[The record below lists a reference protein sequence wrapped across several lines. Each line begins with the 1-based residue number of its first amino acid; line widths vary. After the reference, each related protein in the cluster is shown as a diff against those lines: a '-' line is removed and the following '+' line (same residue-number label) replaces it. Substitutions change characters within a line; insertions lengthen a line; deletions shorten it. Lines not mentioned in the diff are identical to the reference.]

1 MVILKPFRPL
11 AVINH
16 ARSAIKLIVLAGCAL
31 LVACVQAPPASSPAN
46 AQQALEQAV
55 REYEKGNLKTLEA
68 MLPASF
74 VGRDSLLDAVR
85 RAAGDQRNTRVEL
98 SDLQSQSTGTSQAL
112 SMRWEKRFTRT
123 SSGAAVVE
131 RGTMSTVL
139 RRTGDAWLIENLPA
153 DNLFT
158 R

>member
-1 MVILKPFRPL
+1 MTWI
-11 AVINH
+11 A
-16 ARSAIKLIVLAGCAL
+16 SCAL
-31 LVACVQAPPASSPAN
+31 LVACVQTPPASPPAN

-68 MLPASF
+68 MLSASF

-98 SDLQSQSTGTSQAL
+98 SDLQLQTTGASQAL
-112 SMRWEKRFTRT
+112 SMRWEKRFTRA
-123 SSGAAVVE
+123 SSGLAVIE
-131 RGTMSTVL
+131 RGSMRAVL
-139 RRTGDAWLIENLPA
+139 RRTGDVWQFENLPA

>member
-1 MVILKPFRPL
+1 MVIFMPFRPL
-11 AVINH
+11 AHVLSALN
-16 ARSAIKLIVLAGCAL
+16 AIKLIVI
-31 LVACVQAPPASSPAN
+31 LVSLSLTACVQTPPAQQASN

-55 REYEKGNLKTLEA
+55 RAYEIGDIKALEA

-85 RAAGDQRNTRVEL
+85 RAVNEQRSTRIEL
-98 SDLQSQSTGTSQAL
+98 SDLQMQTTGASQAL
-112 SMRWEKRFTRT
+112 SMRWEKRFTRA
-123 SSGAAVVE
+123 SNGANVIE
-131 RGTMSTVL
+131 RGSLRTVL
-139 RRTGDAWLIENLPA
+139 RRVGDAWQFENLPA